1 MPKQDRLLTEN
12 QMKRVQDVALLG
24 MITPMVIERRSE
36 GPIPAG
42 GDYGDDFLT
51 FSTTTESRRQTVKGW
66 FFSTPTPQQ
75 DVDTGMVVTVNT
87 YRLYLP
93 VGTDIKAGDHVHVG
107 NADPRDDY
115 TVADTTAESTW
126 LPLLT
131 CSLRKRE

>member
-1 MPKQDRLLTEN
+1 MPNQTRFLTPN
-12 QMKRVQDVALLG
+12 QLERVRDVALLG
-24 MITPMVIERRSE
+24 MITPITIERRSE
-36 GPIPAG
+36 GAIPAD
-42 GDYGDDFLT
+42 GDYGDDFLAY
-51 FSTTTESRRQTVKGW
+51 STTSETRRMTVQGW

-107 NADPRDDY
+107 SADPRDDY
-115 TVADTTAESTW
+115 TVSDTTAESTW